1 MLLYIIV
8 CYRILK
14 MANTILGAFN
24 NHFLEFLD
32 DVLNV
37 FPENRDIQKARIS
50 LQTLCRMNP
59 QLLITIWKTQ
69 INTKYQNQIM
79 SNDINFF
86 LSKDYQTDINDNTI
100 NNASTILSII
110 ERMRAPIMEMSE
122 SNKQKS
128 MKYLQNLTKLAN
140 MY

>member
-1 MLLYIIV
+1 VLLYIIV